1 MIKSIK
7 RLKEYVDNDSI
18 YQESKKGYEPSHNDG
33 SGDFERFCIE
43 HCSDIEKLLDAY
55 MEQVKRNGALQY
67 ALCAVREKWN
77 NDKARYRRKAKR
89 YRHILKSFEE
99 WLKDRRENKKFLT
112 TFFFTFEN
120 KPKSFAEIEE
130 KELDAVIQE
139 LNELKEN
146 N

>member
-7 RLKEYVDNDSI
+7 RLKEYVDNDFI

-43 HCSDIEKLLDAY
+43 HCGDIEKLLDAY

-99 WLKDRRENKKFLT
+99 WITHIEN
-112 TFFFTFEN
+112 TFHAFGNSNETYVMV
-120 KPKSFAEIEE
+120 SQM
-130 KELDAVIQE
+130 LDK